1 VARRAWLVTSALA
14 CALVVAS
21 ASPGV
26 GAATPAEHT
35 TLGNGISVVSRQ
47 RHGSQVVAIDLAVRA
62 GARHEDEVSGSA
74 AHFLEHALLLGTERR
89 PTRDQLLRSITS
101 RGGRLGVTAGR
112 EIVELTVNVG
122 LPELDLGLDVLHDVL
137 TASRFDEQA
146 LEAERRVILQE
157 LAQRADDPETVAS
170 DALFDTLFTGHPLQ
184 HPPSGTREGVQRLTV
199 DRLRSFWQ
207 RRLVGDNII
216 VGVVSGLDHAAVVE
230 RLEAALGAIPAG
242 PPSERKLV
250 PLPLDGAASLT
261 LPAGTDQAHVFVG
274 ARLPGVATPDRA
286 ALRVASTVLGRSGGR
301 LFTEIRDR
309 RGLAYS
315 TYAAVPQY
323 TDGGI
328 FLMYAGTEGANASEV
343 ADLLLAELA
352 RLREEPVA
360 PPELADAIGSDVGA
374 QVIADETSRAE
385 AITLT
390 RSIVFGLP
398 PRDEEE
404 RRLRAV
410 TAEDVRRV
418 ANAYLSPGRLTVL
431 IARPAADGEP

>member
-1 VARRAWLVTSALA
+1 
-14 CALVVAS
+14 
-21 ASPGV
+21 
-26 GAATPAEHT
+26 
-35 TLGNGISVVSRQ
+35 
-47 RHGSQVVAIDLAVRA
+47 
-62 GARHEDEVSGSA
+62 
-74 AHFLEHALLLGTERR
+74 
-89 PTRDQLLRSITS
+89 
-101 RGGRLGVTAGR
+101 
-112 EIVELTVNVG
+112 VNVG

-199 DRLRSFWQ
+199 DRLRSFWE

-242 PPSERKLV
+242 PPAERKLV

-328 FLMYAGTEGANASEV
+328 FLMYAGTEGANTSEV

>member
-1 VARRAWLVTSALA
+1 
-14 CALVVAS
+14 
-21 ASPGV
+21 
-26 GAATPAEHT
+26 
-35 TLGNGISVVSRQ
+35 
-47 RHGSQVVAIDLAVRA
+47 
-62 GARHEDEVSGSA
+62 
-74 AHFLEHALLLGTERR
+74 
-89 PTRDQLLRSITS
+89 
-101 RGGRLGVTAGR
+101 
-112 EIVELTVNVG
+112 VNVG

-137 TASRFDEQA
+137 TGSRFDEQA

-170 DALFDTLFTGHPLQ
+170 DALFETLFAGHPLQ
-184 HPPSGTREGVQRLTV
+184 HPPSGSEEGVQSLTV
-199 DRLRSFWQ
+199 DRLRGFWQ
-207 RRLVGDNII
+207 HRLVGDNVV

-230 RLEAALGAIPAG
+230 RLEAALGTIPAG
-242 PPSERKLV
+242 PPTERKLV
-250 PLPLDGAASLT
+250 PLPLEGAMTLN

-274 ARLPGVATPDRA
+274 ARLPGVATSDRA
-286 ALRVASTVLGRSGGR
+286 ALRIASTILGRSGGR

-328 FLMYAGTEGANASEV
+328 FLAYAGTEGANAGEV
-343 ADLLLAELA
+343 AELLLAELA
-352 RLREEPVA
+352 RLRDELVA
-360 PPELADAIGSDVGA
+360 PPELADAIGSDVGS

-385 AITLT
+385 AITMT

-398 PRDEEE
+398 SRAEEE

-418 ANAYLSPGRLTVL
+418 ANAYLSPDRLTVL
-431 IARPAADGEP
+431 IAGPPMDDEP